1 LNRSPHNSLRRQP
14 KTDRGKQRVEIIL
27 KAAAEVFLE
36 VGYEAATTHAIA
48 LRANTAIGSLYQ
60 FFPDKLAIF
69 HALEL
74 RHMESVSQII
84 AKFLAP
90 ETLDLSLEQ
99 MMRKLVNIYADYFE
113 NPIPRIVYLQYF
125 VAPEMFQLFDESFER
140 DLIRSFANFLRID
153 NPNLS
158 IEKSELLAEVCQK
171 SYNSLLLIALRS
183 DRAHRHKLYLEIGD
197 LLIAY
202 LKPYVGINFKSN
214 SEIKVETTK
223 LNLHDRVMVNKVMK
237 CHYCNSEKISKN
249 GRKQGKQ
256 RYICKDCGKQF
267 AEYYELRGY
276 GDIVKQK
283 CLELHSQGMS
293 FRQIEKNTGVSHNT
307 VIQWVK
313 QKNK

>member
-1 LNRSPHNSLRRQP
+1 MRRQP

-48 LRANTAIGSLYQ
+48 LRAHTAIGSLYQ

-69 HALEL
+69 HALEAL
-74 RHMESVSQII
+74 HMESVSKII
-84 AKFLAP
+84 AKLLAP
-90 ETLDLSLEQ
+90 ETLELSIEQ
-99 MMRKLVNIYADYFE
+99 MMRKLVSTYADYFE
-113 NPIPRIVYLQYF
+113 SSIPRIVYLQYF
-125 VAPEMFQLFDESFER
+125 VAPEMFQLFDESFEQ
-140 DLIRSFANFLRID
+140 DLIRSFANFLRIK

-183 DRAHRHKLYLEIGD
+183 DRTHRQKLYLEIGD

-202 LKPYVGINFKSN
+202 LKPYVGVNEKS
-214 SEIKVETTK
+214 EQVETK
-223 LNLHDRVMVNKVMK
+223 DENLHSKIMK
-237 CHYCNSEKISKN
+237 CHYCNSERISKN

-256 RYICKDCGKQF
+256 RYLCKNCGKQF
-267 AEYYELRGY
+267 AGNYSHRGY
-276 GDIVKQK
+276 QIEVKQK
-283 CLELHSQGMS
+283 CLKLHSQGMS

-313 QKNK
+313 QKTTK

>member
-1 LNRSPHNSLRRQP
+1 LSRSPGNSMRRQP
-14 KTDRGKQRVEIIL
+14 KTERGKQRVEIIL

-69 HALEL
+69 HALEAK
-74 RHMESVSQII
+74 HMKNVSEII

-90 ETLDLSLEQ
+90 ETLKLSIEQ

-113 NPIPRIVYLQYF
+113 SPIPRIVYLQYF

-140 DLIRSFANFLRID
+140 DLIRSFANFLRIK

-183 DRAHRHKLYLEIGD
+183 DLTHRQKLYLEIGD

-202 LKPYVGINFKSN
+202 LKPHIGDEF
-214 SEIKVETTK
+214 
-223 LNLHDRVMVNKVMK
+223 LHIQVMK
-237 CHYCNSEKISKN
+237 CPFCHSERLSKN
-249 GRKQGKQ
+249 GHKDGKQ
-256 RYICKDCGKQF
+256 RYLCKDCGKQF
-267 AEYYELRGY
+267 PEAYNIKGY
-276 GDIVKQK
+276 SGEIRQK
-283 CLELHSQGMS
+283 CLDLRDRGLS
-293 FRQIEKNTGVSHNT
+293 FRAIETQTGVSHNT
-307 VIQWVK
+307 IIQWIK